1 MRAILALC
9 FHPAFT
15 PPKSGGEE
23 RLFYVLRGLS
33 KYFDVTL
40 VSFTHPNKDSTI
52 ETVIHAEH
60 FKEIRIPKTNI
71 SSVLHHFV
79 NKYSSINECSA
90 VITSIESRFNKN
102 FKNRIISEL
111 KKSDIVL
118 YESPFLYTTPDRFL
132 KGKKIVYNAYNNEFE
147 LMKPVFSNSFLGK
160 FFLRY
165 VHSLEKKLTQQCDL
179 IFVVSQEDKNSISTT
194 YHVNQKKFCLAPNGI
209 PVANYDSIFFN
220 RTICKNPPICLFIG
234 SYHPPNIEAVTQ
246 IVKMSAQLPEIV
258 FIIAGNVSQYFTNQ
272 DGLTERCR
280 LNEFPLLGTLK
291 DICLS
296 DGFYNPEQWD
306 TTPIIWVKPES
317 KLSISEEVENLSIE
331 LFSPHIQTIRVSG
344 TSTHQ
349 VFSLVM
355 GWNTL
360 KIPISPYEETMLSL
374 TCEKELCESGR
385 TLGVA
390 INSIEYSKK
399 GEIITVDINN
409 SRDRVSTFISSKNVY
424 LFGQIS
430 EEEKREIF
438 KISDIALNPMLS
450 GSGTNI
456 KVLGYLS
463 AGIPTITT
471 PTGARGLD
479 LIDEKHA
486 LICEISEFPQKIHDL
501 LSDDQLAESLKKNG
515 RQLVEE
521 RFDWDSL
528 VKKMS
533 EKIAGI

>member
-1 MRAILALC
+1 MRPILALC

-23 RLFYVLRGLS
+23 RLFYVLMGLS
-33 KYFDVTL
+33 KYTDVTL
-40 VSFTHPNKDSTI
+40 VSFTYPNKNNII
-52 ETVIHAEH
+52 ETVIHADH

-71 SSVLHHFV
+71 SSVLHHLV
-79 NKYSSINECSA
+79 NKYSPINECSA

-102 FKNRIISEL
+102 FKKCIQREL
-111 KKSDIVL
+111 KKSEIII
-118 YESPFLYTTPDRFL
+118 YESPFLYTTPNRCL

-147 LMKPVFSNSFLGK
+147 LMKPEFSNSLLGK
-160 FFLRY
+160 FFLKY
-165 VHSLEKKLTQQCDL
+165 VYFIEEKLTQQCDL
-179 IFVVSQEDKNSISTT
+179 IFVVSQEDKNSLSTT

-220 RTICKNPPICLFIG
+220 RTGGKNPPICLFIG
-234 SYHPPNIEAVTQ
+234 SFHPPNIEAVIQ
-246 IVKMSAQLPEIV
+246 IFKMSEQLPEIV

-272 DGLTERCR
+272 DGLTEPCR
-280 LNEFPLLGTLK
+280 LNEFPLLATLK

-306 TTPIIWVKPES
+306 TTPVVWAKCES
-317 KLSISEEVENLSIE
+317 KIVLSEKVEYLSIQ
-331 LFSPHIQTIRVSG
+331 LFSPYIQSVHVSG
-344 TSTHQ
+344 KSVHQ
-349 VFSLVM
+349 DFSLVL

-360 KIPISPYEETMLSL
+360 KIPVASPGETMISL
-374 TCEKELCESGR
+374 TCEKELCDSGR
-385 TLGVA
+385 ALGVA
-390 INSIEYSKK
+390 IKTIEYGKN
-399 GEIITVDINN
+399 GETITFDLIN
-409 SRDRVSTFISSKNVY
+409 SRNRVSAFINSKNVY
-424 LFGQIS
+424 LLGQIS

-438 KISDIALNPMLS
+438 KISDIALNPMLG

-479 LIDEKHA
+479 LIDQKHA
-486 LICEISEFPQKIHDL
+486 LICDISDFPQKIQEL
-501 LSDDQLAESLKKNG
+501 LSDNQLAESLKKNG
-515 RQLVEE
+515 RKLVEE
-521 RFDWDSL
+521 RFDWDSI
-528 VKKMS
+528 VKNMS